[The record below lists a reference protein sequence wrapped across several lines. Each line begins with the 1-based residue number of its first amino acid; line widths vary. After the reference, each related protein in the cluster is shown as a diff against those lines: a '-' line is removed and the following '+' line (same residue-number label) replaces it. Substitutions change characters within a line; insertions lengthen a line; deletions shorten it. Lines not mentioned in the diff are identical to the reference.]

1 MQPQVRSEK
10 EHYTYQQFVALQQPQ
25 PAHTVATACLWRIA
39 EAKKPGARPLGE
51 SLFCTLRR
59 ITLEDL
65 GGKAL
70 PFKPQELIDHCRS
83 RIALGRKPA
92 TVGQDITALRSTL
105 RDYVDAHDLPAE
117 WLNVFKNA
125 LRRLQKDHLVGTS
138 ARRERLPLV
147 EEIDLLRKHAAKTN
161 EHPLTKT
168 DMVLVIDALILTGR
182 RISELCRIERQH
194 VDVAKRT
201 YWVYDLKNSKGKG
214 YHGEAALIEG
224 AWELFEER
232 LAVIPNEPTARLFP
246 FNSKTCSARYTN
258 AKHDLRREHPELF
271 NDLRMHDSR
280 AAAFVRLL
288 RKGYTAE
295 QIQKGVSLHRNG
307 KVLNE
312 RYLRL
317 KAEQLHEGP
326 LGVAIGGGQVIE
338 FRRAA

>member
-1 MQPQVRSEK
+1 LRAP
-10 EHYTYQQFVALQQPQ
+10 
-25 PAHTVATACLWRIA
+25 TVATACLWRIA
-39 EAKKPGARPLGE
+39 ESKKPGARKLGE

-59 ITLEDL
+59 VTREEL
-65 GGKAL
+65 GAKAL
-70 PFKPQELIDHCRS
+70 PLKPQDLIDHCRA

-92 TVGQDITALRSTL
+92 TVNQDITALRSTM
-105 RDYVDAHDLPAE
+105 RDYVESNELPQA
-117 WLNVFKNA
+117 WLEVFPNA
-125 LRRLQKDHLVGTS
+125 RRRLQKDQLVGTS
-138 ARRERLPLV
+138 ARRDRMPLV
-147 EEIDLLRKHAAKTN
+147 EEIDLLRTHAAKTN

-232 LAVIPNEPTARLFP
+232 LAAIPNDPTARLFP
-246 FNSKTCSARYTN
+246 YNSKTCSARYTW
-258 AKHDLRREHPELF
+258 AKKELRRDHPTLF
-271 NDLRMHDSR
+271 DNLRMHDSR

-326 LGVAIGGGQVIE
+326 MGVAIPE
-338 FRRAA
+338 RRAA